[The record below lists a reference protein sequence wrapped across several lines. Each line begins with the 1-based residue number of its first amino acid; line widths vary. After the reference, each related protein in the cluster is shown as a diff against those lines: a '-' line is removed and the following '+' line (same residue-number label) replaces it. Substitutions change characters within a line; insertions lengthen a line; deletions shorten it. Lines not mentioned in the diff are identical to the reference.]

1 MDREVRKSLEKLN
14 TALQLSESGQHSAVV
29 EFLSQCSQEEIEDSP
44 TLALLLGSALARLG
58 RDSEGQPLIDIA
70 LARARERGDHAVELH
85 ALNARG
91 AMALVTGK
99 IDDAEEYFTN
109 ALTTAKRLDD
119 LEAVGRSSNNLGIIE
134 YYRGRCGRA
143 VSAYNIALAAFQQ
156 VGSKRGVAEVE
167 HNIGLTYREEDQLE
181 LALEQ
186 AGRAV
191 RAANDAE
198 DRALSALTLAAQA
211 EVRALTGDTRLA
223 RREIDQALAIHRD
236 LGDEPKESVDL
247 RVLARI
253 LSMNDGTDEAEKLL
267 RDVIGRAKAA
277 DRPKLVA
284 DANRDLAR
292 LLEKMG
298 RPTKAVEVAREARV
312 IYSEFGAEAEVR
324 KLDKMIERMK

>member
-1 MDREVRKSLEKLN
+1 MRKSLEKLN

-29 EFLSQCSQEEIEDSP
+29 EFLSPCSQEEIEDSP

-58 RDSEGQPLIDIA
+58 RHTEGGPLVEIA

-99 IDDAEEYFTN
+99 IDDAEKYFTN

-143 VSAYNIALAAFQQ
+143 VSAYNIALVAFQQ

-181 LALEQ
+181 SALEQ

-211 EVRALTGDTRLA
+211 EVRALMGDTRLA
-223 RREIDQALAIHRD
+223 RRDIDQALAIHRD
-236 LGDEPKESVDL
+236 LGDEPQESVDL

-253 LSMNDGTDEAEKLL
+253 LSMNDGTDEAERLL
-267 RDVIGRAKAA
+267 RDVIDRAKAA
-277 DRPKLVA
+277 GRPKLVA
-284 DANRDLAR
+284 DAGRDLAR

-298 RPTKAVEVAREARV
+298 RPTEAVEVAREARV
-312 IYSEFGAEAEVR
+312 IYSEFGAQAEVR
-324 KLDKMIERMK
+324 RLDEMIERMG

>member
-1 MDREVRKSLEKLN
+1 MRKSLEKLN
-14 TALQLSESGQHSAVV
+14 TALKLSESGQHSAVV
-29 EFLSQCSQEEIEDSP
+29 EFLSQCSREEIEDSP

-58 RDSEGQPLIDIA
+58 QHTEGLPLVDIA

-99 IDDAEEYFTN
+99 IDDAEEYFTD

-134 YYRGRCGRA
+134 YYRGRYGRA

-198 DRALSALTLAAQA
+198 DRALGALTLAAQA
-211 EVRALTGDTRLA
+211 EVRALMGDTRLA

-236 LGDEPKESVDL
+236 LGDEPKEAVDL

-253 LSMNDGTDEAEKLL
+253 LSVNDGTDEAERLL
-267 RDVIGRAKAA
+267 RDVIGRAKAT

-284 DANRDLAR
+284 DASRDLAR

-324 KLDKMIERMK
+324 KLDELIERMK